1 MLSPLTEH
9 SLGQV
14 PTLLPNLVLTFWWQT
29 YQCHP
34 VKSSRTAG
42 RSHLN
47 HSIPSGV
54 VVTRIN
60 SAPGPETAFFHTAEM
75 SLSVPLQ
82 GREATCV
89 SLKSCGLRF
98 HLEPSLGVLTPQDPR
113 AREIGLT
120 PQVEKPRQM
129 GLHSSGGL
137 RHTSWAHRPDVL
149 RTRQV
154 GQSSKFWV
162 QILPL
167 PYASV

>member
-1 MLSPLTEH
+1 MADILVSPC
-9 SLGQV
+9 QV
-14 PTLLPNLVLTFWWQT
+14 RNT
-29 YQCHP
+29 
-34 VKSSRTAG
+34 SRTAG

-47 HSIPSGV
+47 HSTPSGV

-75 SLSVPLQ
+75 SLSVSLQ
-82 GREATCV
+82 GKEATSI
-89 SLKSCGLRF
+89 SLKSCGLQF
-98 HLEPSLGVLTPQDPR
+98 HLELSLGVLTPQDPR
-113 AREIGLT
+113 ATEIGLT

-137 RHTSWAHRPDVL
+137 RHTTWAHRQEVL